1 MKKFK
6 LTLVFLLI
14 MSTLLLTGCWNYRDI
29 DEFAIVSGTAIDK
42 GVDGK
47 RYHMTFEIADI
58 SNGSESPVKPKI
70 IESEGDSIFEAV
82 RNAGLR
88 SSDRLYFSHCNLFVV
103 SRELSQEGIIPIINW
118 MNRDAV
124 MRLKANLV
132 VSNMDTA
139 KEILL
144 SSPTS
149 ENLVS
154 NEISNMI
161 KTDNKYLSKSPQTWL
176 YYASDMIDTE
186 GIDLIIPSLKT
197 TSQTA
202 SEGQESGDSDSGSG
216 DKEEDKSKNEEKG
229 TKKDAKNTGEST
241 VTIPVLDGTAVFQ
254 KDKLVGFLSSD
265 ETQYLLTIKGMV
277 KGGPIYID
285 KNMSGYGVTLN
296 VIEADTE
303 ITPEITGDSVKFKA
317 EINIKASLAED
328 ESKTSH
334 NNEEAIN
341 TLQANAEEQLRERIS
356 LVVKKVQT
364 EDGCD
369 VFGFGEK
376 LSQKSPDD
384 WERLKENWDETFK
397 NAEIEIQPKVSIIN
411 TAVEK
416 EKVGNKE

>member
-1 MKKFK
+1 MKKIK
-6 LTLVFLLI
+6 VLLIFLLVV
-14 MSTLLLTGCWNYRDI
+14 STLTMSGCWNYRDI

-88 SSDRLYFSHCNLFVV
+88 SADRLYFSHCNLFVI

-124 MRLKANLV
+124 MRLKSNIV

-197 TSQTA
+197 TDQTA
-202 SEGQESGDSDSGSG
+202 SQGQESGESGEG
-216 DKEEDKSKNEEKG
+216 NKDEDKSKNQEKG
-229 TKKDAKNTGEST
+229 TKKDAKSTGKNK
-241 VTIPVLDGTAVFQ
+241 VTIPVLDGTAVFK

-265 ETQYLLTIKGMV
+265 ETQYILAIKGDI
-277 KGGPIYID
+277 KGGPLFVN
-285 KNMSGYGVTLN
+285 KNMSGNGATLN
-296 VIEADTE
+296 IIEANSE
-303 ITPEITGDSVKFKA
+303 ITPEIIGDKIKFKTK
-317 EINIKASLAED
+317 INIKASLAED
-328 ESKTSH
+328 ETNTTH
-334 NNEEAIN
+334 NNDEAI
-341 TLQANAEEQLRERIS
+341 EQLEKSADEQLKESIS
-356 LVVKKVQT
+356 AVVKRLQNQYS
-364 EDGCD
+364 CD
-369 VFGFGEK
+369 IFGYGEK
-376 LSQKSPDD
+376 LSQQKPDE
-384 WERLKENWDETFK
+384 WASLKENWDTTFK
-397 NAEIEIQPKVSIIN
+397 NAEIEIEPSVKIVN

-416 EKVGNKE
+416 EKVGNKK